1 MKKVLS
7 LLVAFVLLQVQTWAL
22 SGGPVYGG
30 SQAAVTGTYAGVFTG
45 VGGTAIDLTGTGLVD
60 ASGTN
65 ALGLF
70 VLGVPA
76 TDLAVG
82 TFGLFFQGIF
92 FQGGM
97 LGIVDPNKQTL
108 SAVAQGIHVTQL
120 SSSTFFGQS
129 FTSVNF
135 DSTADGTIK
144 AKLGIGGATVTG
156 ATASITLVGTGAF
169 TVSKIVTTTVTIPD
183 PNRPGFFINV
193 PVQNS
198 VPQGTLTFKVDGF
211 KQSATVVKPAADSIA
226 NLLNG
231 QGAGNGT

>member
-7 LLVAFVLLQVQTWAL
+7 LLVAFVLMQVQTWAL

-30 SQAAVTGTYAGVFTG
+30 SSAAVTGTYAGVFTG
-45 VGGTAIDLTGTGLVD
+45 VGGTAIDLTGTGILVD
-60 ASGTN
+60 AAGTN

-82 TFGLFFQGIF
+82 TFGLFFEGIF

-108 SAVAQGIHVTQL
+108 SGVAQGVHVTQL
-120 SSSTFFGQS
+120 TSFTDLFFGTS
-129 FTSVNF
+129 SKSVNF

-144 AKLGIGGATVTG
+144 AKLGLGGNA
-156 ATASITLVGTGAF
+156 AITLIGTGAF
-169 TVSKIVTTTVTIPD
+169 TVSKIVTTQVTIPD
-183 PNRPGFFINV
+183 PNFPGFFITV

-198 VPQGTLTFKVDGF
+198 IPQGTLSFTVDGF
-211 KQSATVVKPAADSIA
+211 KQSATIVKPAADSIA

-231 QGAGNGT
+231 QGGGGNGT